1 MKVGERRWAAWSV
14 GSSEVGLAVERGRE
28 GAVVE
33 RAVRCV
39 ATAVRS
45 HPTHA
50 VLGLVWRQLATQDL
64 RRYVRLQQHA
74 RIPTVVRLAT
84 TSVSLMM
91 LTVPCR
97 PMSRMRSFI
106 ARFCRT
112 SARLY
117 RATKSQTL
125 RLSSCTLRLW
135 RINKN
140 TASAPLF
147 RFTILLQQEAQL
159 SPSDRV
165 MRLVSSNLANYHA
178 TVQKLL
184 RPYTTSPDQTDGM
197 KLEV

>member
-1 MKVGERRWAAWSV
+1 MKVGGRRWAAWSV

-91 LTVPCR
+91 LTVPRR

-106 ARFCRT
+106 ARFV
-112 SARLY
+112 ARV
-117 RATKSQTL
+117 RDFISRDKVAD
-125 RLSSCTLRLW
+125 
-135 RINKN
+135 
-140 TASAPLF
+140 A
-147 RFTILLQQEAQL
+147 
-159 SPSDRV
+159 
-165 MRLVSSNLANYHA
+165 A
-178 TVQKLL
+178 TVKLHAATLPHKQKHGFCATFPFHDPPST
-184 RPYTTSPDQTDGM
+184 RSSAIA
-197 KLEV
+197 E